1 MYKRKLRAALALTRK
16 VSKARFRLNA
26 TGGHGLGGNND
37 NTASRDIFSHEGND
51 SRWEPP
57 ATIGSA
63 GTMNHES
70 FSHRVAMRWGVGLE
84 LLACPRSLCVL
95 WGG

>member
-1 MYKRKLRAALALTRK
+1 MYKRKLRAALALTHK

-63 GTMNHES
+63 GTMNHTS
-70 FSHRVAMRWGVGLE
+70 ISPPRCNAMGCRTGITCLPAV
-84 LLACPRSLCVL
+84 PVL